1 MYKME
6 FFMDKLKILLAKG
19 RIYESVYELL
29 NDVGIT
35 ISLPDRTYFPT
46 TNQKDLAF
54 QVVKPQITS
63 LLLANNKADVG
74 FSGKDWVYENGVQDD
89 VVEIMDLGFDPVRIV
104 AAIPDSK
111 DYDKILKGP
120 VTIATEYQA
129 LSKKYVEDKKI
140 NGKIFRTWGTS
151 EGFVQDNEESG
162 EDSIAQ
168 ILIDNTSTGSS
179 LKANRLKIVDTL
191 MESSTRMYASKEALN
206 DPEKKKKIMELK
218 MLFETV
224 LNARSRVM
232 LEMNCSED
240 DFAKLI
246 QAIPSMKSP
255 TVSPLYGGNGYA
267 IKIAVKKAD
276 VPTLLPKLQN
286 LGATDIVEYEL
297 RKVML

>member
-1 MYKME
+1 
-6 FFMDKLKILLAKG
+6 MDKLKILLAKG

-111 DYDKILKGP
+111 DYEKILKGP

-151 EGFVQDNEESG
+151 EGFVQDD

-168 ILIDNTSTGSS
+168 VLIDNTSTGSS

-191 MESSTRMYASKEALN
+191 MESSTRMYASKEAMN